1 MQKREIILFH
11 EKAKAALD
19 IAEEANNGNLQLEN
33 KEERWGV
40 PGEIKHSPEK
50 NRGGSTRIPQQMEIK
65 RSQI

>member
-1 MQKREIILFH
+1 MQKRDIILFH
-11 EKAKAALD
+11 EKAEEALD
-19 IAEEANNGNLQLEN
+19 IAEEANNGNLQLKN

-40 PGEIKHSPEK
+40 PGERKHSAGN